1 MVSEGVHVSTLADLM
16 AVLAPSLHI
25 QGAEAIAVAQV
36 CIDSRQ
42 ASPGC
47 LFVAL
52 RGQHADGHD
61 YVQDAFRAGATVTLV
76 ERPIDSATLIDTR
89 GLVTSQT
96 AQSPV
101 AVVVDDSLAALQS
114 LAKARRDAHEG
125 LRVIGVTGSVGKTMA
140 KEAIASVIAQRF
152 VTLKSEGNRN
162 NEIGLPLT
170 LMALDATHQ
179 RAVLEMGMYD
189 LGEIALLCEIARP
202 QIGVVTNVGP
212 THLERLGSLERIA
225 QAKAELV
232 RALPPD
238 GFAVLNGDDERVR
251 EMSKLTSAR
260 ALDFGLSPVST
271 VWAEVISSEATAG
284 VRFVVHVREDARLGL
299 ATVERVLS
307 TGMLGRHAVQT
318 ALPAIAIGLLE
329 GLSWDEIEHGLLAL
343 GRGIRLVPKPGP
355 RGSTVL
361 DDSYNASPTSTL
373 AALDVLSAMSG
384 RRIAVLGDMLELGVF
399 ELEGHLQ
406 VGRHVAKTADL
417 LVAVGERAAHYVEG
431 ALEQGFPG
439 KSVHAVPDGNAALA
453 LLADLIGHGDALLV
467 KGSRGMKMEEVVA
480 GLCAGGE
487 PTGEERGKHA

>member
-1 MVSEGVHVSTLADLM
+1 M

-179 RAVLEMGMYD
+179 RAVLEMGMYA

-284 VRFVVHVREDARLGL
+284 VRFVVHVLDPFGSFFI
-299 ATVERVLS
+299 VF
-307 TGMLGRHAVQT
+307 GKDIT
-318 ALPAIAIGLLE
+318 A
-329 GLSWDEIEHGLLAL
+329 
-343 GRGIRLVPKPGP
+343 
-355 RGSTVL
+355 
-361 DDSYNASPTSTL
+361 
-373 AALDVLSAMSG
+373 
-384 RRIAVLGDMLELGVF
+384 F
-399 ELEGHLQ
+399 LQ
-406 VGRHVAKTADL
+406 VISYHFDFFREKIRMNQV
-417 LVAVGERAAHYVEG
+417 
-431 ALEQGFPG
+431 
-439 KSVHAVPDGNAALA
+439 LA
-453 LLADLIGHGDALLV
+453 
-467 KGSRGMKMEEVVA
+467 
-480 GLCAGGE
+480 
-487 PTGEERGKHA
+487 